1 MAGSRLEIDITDV
14 RTTLARIDPALDK
27 ELRQTLKKYAIEGR
41 NLVKANAPVQ
51 TGRLRDSF
59 MTRTTFTKTK
69 SRAMVTTKPQSTV
82 RYQWIVEHG
91 RKTGNAPVAGKFYV
105 RRAADVI
112 LPKAKREIEADVAR
126 VLRGLQ

>member
-1 MAGSRLEIDITDV
+1 MARSSLEIDITDV

-27 ELRQTLKKYAIEGR
+27 ELRQTFKKYALEGR
-41 NLVKANAPVQ
+41 NLVKANAPVR
-51 TGRLRDSF
+51 TGALRDSF
-59 MTRTTFTKTK
+59 MTRTSFTKTK

-82 RYQWIVEHG
+82 RYQWILEHG
-91 RKTGNAPVAGKFYV
+91 RKTGSPMPGRFYV